1 MGTGARGA
9 HTARLT
15 ARRVSPC
22 PVPRELRQRS
32 PFSPTAVSRG
42 APTRTGSRVPAPRAP
57 HSRLSTVFSCRSDT
71 HLSWA
76 APGPWAST
84 RPLSAAH
91 RGHSGSHQGGRF
103 SRGDHALDAVTPPC
117 QGLAFTSL
125 PTRGLHTFVQTDPQR
140 SLLAALLPD
149 GRTDR
154 PLRIRKLND
163 SPFHVTGLL
172 FHTGC
177 QKVFVS

>member
-103 SRGDHALDAVTPPC
+103 CGGGPRAGRCDP
-117 QGLAFTSL
+117 SL
-125 PTRGLHTFVQTDPQR
+125 PRTGLHLTAHARAAHVWGDRPTAQ
-140 SLLAALLPD
+140 SL
-149 GRTDR
+149 GSSVTRRTDR
-154 PLRIRKLND
+154 PMHIRKLND